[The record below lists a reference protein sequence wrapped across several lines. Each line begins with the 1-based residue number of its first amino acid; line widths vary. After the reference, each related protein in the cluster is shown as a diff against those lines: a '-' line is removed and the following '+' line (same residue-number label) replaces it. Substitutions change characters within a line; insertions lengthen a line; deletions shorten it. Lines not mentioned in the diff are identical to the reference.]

1 MKLERYSFGI
11 GDRFA
16 QEGPAQLKALMKA
29 RNAGIPVMPVWN
41 KSFREHQTVG
51 SSHQQTRKEADQAV
65 RTLGWNAPW
74 YVDADHIN
82 LSNVDEFIG
91 YANFFTID
99 VADYIGNKPYKKDLE
114 RFVEA
119 NARLTGEMHI
129 PGIEG
134 PFHITRKQI
143 LGIGQK
149 YLHAT
154 QQAGQIYR
162 YICEQKGENN
172 FVAEVSMDET
182 DQPQSPVELLFIL
195 SALAGESV
203 ALQTLAPKFTGRFN
217 KGVDYQGDIQ
227 QFEKEFEQEVLVL
240 KYAIQA
246 FQLPDNL
253 KLSIHTGSDKFS
265 IYPVIGRL
273 IQKHEAGIH
282 VKTAGT
288 TWLEEV
294 IGLCKAGKEG
304 FDMAREIYTEAHR
317 RLDELTA
324 AYSAVI
330 DIDPHRLPSPD
341 EVSNWKADD
350 FIHALRHI
358 PDHPQYNPHLRQL
371 MHVAYKIAGEKKEAF
386 LALLKKHRDT
396 IAPEVTDNIWSR
408 HLRRLFD
415 I

>member
-1 MKLERYSFGI
+1 MKLEKYSFGI

-16 QEGPAQLKALMKA
+16 QEGPAQLRALLNA

-41 KSFREHQTVG
+41 KSFREHQTVD
-51 SSHQQTRKEADQAV
+51 SSHRQTREEADNAV

-82 LSNVDEFIG
+82 LSNVDGFIE

-99 VADYIGNKPYKKDLE
+99 VADYIGKKPDEKDLE
-114 RFVEA
+114 QFVQA
-119 NARLTGEMHI
+119 NQHLTGERHI
-129 PGIEG
+129 PGIQA
-134 PFHITRKQI
+134 PMLITQEQI
-143 LGIGQK
+143 RQIGEK
-149 YLHAT
+149 YLYAT
-154 QQAGQIYR
+154 QQAGKIYH

-195 SALAGESV
+195 AALAGESV

-217 KGVDYQGDIQ
+217 KGVDYQGNIQ
-227 QFEKEFEQEVLVL
+227 EFETEFEQDVLVL
-240 KYAIQA
+240 KYAIKT
-246 FQLPDNL
+246 FKLPDNL
-253 KLSIHTGSDKFS
+253 KLSIHTGSDKFAL
-265 IYPVIGRL
+265 YPVMGR
-273 IQKHEAGIH
+273 IIKEHEAGIH

-288 TWLEEV
+288 TWLEEI

-304 FDMAREIYTEAHR
+304 FDMAREIYTEAYR

-330 DIDPHRLPSPD
+330 DIDPDRLPSPD
-341 EVSNWKADD
+341 EVSEWKADD

-371 MHVAYKIAGEKKEAF
+371 MHVAYKIAAEKKEAF
-386 LALLKKHRDT
+386 LPLLKKYRDT
-396 IAPEVTDNIWSR
+396 IAPEVTENIWSR

-415 I
+415 L

>member
-1 MKLERYSFGI
+1 MKLEKYSFGI

-16 QEGPAQLKALMKA
+16 QQGKAQLWALMKA
-29 RNAGIPVMPVWN
+29 RHAGIPVMPVWN

-51 SSHQQTRKEADQAV
+51 SSHRETREEADHAV
-65 RTLGWNAPW
+65 RALGWNAPW

-82 LSNVDEFIG
+82 LSNVDAFIK

-99 VADYIGNKPYKKDLE
+99 VADHIGKQANQKDLYQ
-114 RFVEA
+114 FVEA
-119 NARLTGEMHI
+119 NTHLTGEIHI
-129 PGIEG
+129 PGIEK
-134 PFHITRKQI
+134 PFPVTREQI
-143 LGIGQK
+143 RKIGQK
-149 YLHAT
+149 YLYAA
-154 QQAGQIYR
+154 QQAGKIYR
-162 YICEQKGENN
+162 HICNQKGENN

-182 DQPQSPVELLFIL
+182 DQPQTPVELLFIMSAL
-195 SALAGESV
+195 SAESV

-217 KGVDYQGDIQ
+217 KGVDYQGDLQ
-227 QFEKEFEQEVLVL
+227 QFEKEFEQDVLVL

-246 FQLPDNL
+246 FGLPDNL

-265 IYPVIGRL
+265 IYPVIGQL
-273 IQKHEAGIH
+273 IQKHDAGIH

-304 FDMAREIYTEAHR
+304 FDMAREIYTEAHS

-330 DIDPHRLPSPD
+330 DIDPHRLPSPE
-341 EVSNWKADD
+341 EVSGWEPED

-371 MHVAYKIAGEKKEAF
+371 MHVGYKIAAEKKDKF
-386 LALLKKHRDT
+386 LPLLKTYRDT
-396 IAPEVTDNIWSR
+396 IAPEVTENIWSR

-415 I
+415 L